1 MPHIR
6 FLFVRLAVCYR
17 LPSSIRCLL
26 DSAELLVLPATG
38 RTVDFHHTITR
49 ALPGAPKKA
58 RMSDSYH
65 SFRPN
70 KAGPKHLTTFLTH
83 FGGIADRPLRM
94 TAGVML
100 TAASP
105 QGSLKG
111 VFRFI
116 FETLLVKQTALP
128 SLFPRRR

>member
-49 ALPGAPKKA
+49 ALPGAPKKKRQIA
-58 RMSDSYH
+58 AHFIGRFVRQTNMPLSHVGEAFDRLGKTVNGSVGITM
-65 SFRPN
+65 FN
-70 KAGPKHLTTFLTH
+70 AVTH
-83 FGGIADRPLRM
+83 TVFDM
-94 TAGVML
+94 
-100 TAASP
+100 
-105 QGSLKG
+105 SLKNNAAAA
-111 VFRFI
+111 V
-116 FETLLVKQTALP
+116 QC
-128 SLFPRRR
+128 